1 MKHVSFHGRGD
12 VELRAQGDA
21 VETREHGHRDHERA
35 RNAEGMGGLGR
46 AVGGRAHHGPASRGM
61 DIEHEDAEPH
71 RFPRRPLHG
80 IGNVVELE
88 IEEDLTA
95 TLAHRFHGGRAE
107 GGEELG
113 ADLEAGDLAG
123 EGIDES
129 HRAIDGIHVEGHD
142 QTVLR
147 IAGHS
152 SPGAAAR
159 SSLP

>member
-1 MKHVSFHGRGD
+1 
-12 VELRAQGDA
+12 A
-21 VETREHGHRDHERA
+21 
-35 RNAEGMGGLGR
+35 
-46 AVGGRAHHGPASRGM
+46 RGM

-71 RFPRRPLHG
+71 RLPRRPLHG

-88 IEEDLTA
+88 IEEDLATA
-95 TLAHRFHGGRAE
+95 LAHGLHGGRAE

-123 EGIDES
+123 EGVDEG

-142 QTVLR
+142 QTVFR

-152 SPGAAAR
+152 SPGAAAP
-159 SSLP
+159 SSLL